1 MSYYNNTFIYIFK
14 IQKKTVHISINKHS
28 HRAQTTCLGP
38 IRRHC
43 VPHVITMMAVPA
55 INDSVE
61 KKNVKKKIHTLFV
74 SGPSVVLL
82 LEPSLLS
89 AMVVVAVHCHFVHVA
104 SNKKLFSKVKK
115 K

>member
-1 MSYYNNTFIYIFK
+1 MTILAKLVKSSQGQFNSRNFKKMSYYKNTFIYIFK

-61 KKNVKKKIHTLFV
+61 KK
-74 SGPSVVLL
+74 
-82 LEPSLLS
+82 
-89 AMVVVAVHCHFVHVA
+89 M
-104 SNKKLFSKVKK
+104 
-115 K
+115 